1 MDTTENDL
9 SHLFQ
14 QLGLAHSQQD
24 INEFVSQNKLAAHTL
39 LIDAPCWNPSQRAF
53 IKEALMED
61 AQWSEVIDQLD
72 VMMRG

>member
-14 QLGLAHSQQD
+14 QLGLGHTQQEID
-24 INEFVSQNKLAAHTL
+24 NFVSNHKLSKDIL
-39 LIDAPCWNPSQRAF
+39 LIDADCWNKSQRAF
-53 IKEALMED
+53 IKEALSED

-72 VMMRG
+72 VMMRS